1 MSSNSTFSV
10 IGSDVVITGNVAAK
24 VDLHIDGK
32 VDGDVKCQSLVQGEA
47 SEIRGAVVAEKAR
60 LAGVV
65 EGSIDARELTI
76 EASARIKGDVVY
88 ESITIEQGGHVDG
101 QFKHRNQAMNSQK
114 ILPPAGA
121 SATLIG
127 SEKAV
132 A

>member
-114 ILPPAGA
+114 SLPPAGA

-127 SEKAV
+127 EKAV

>member
-127 SEKAV
+127 EKAV